1 MHTKLKRHRPSYLLH
16 GASDPSSFVRTVL
29 RLFARCRAFARS
41 FGLSC
46 GVAFERGVG
55 KEMER
60 MLGGGAVRAATS
72 LPMHT
77 ASSGTV
83 RAGCHRAWQGA
94 GFQPPGPRGS
104 LVLLLFL
111 FGGLNDGTS
120 LARPGSFGQSMF
132 LFWRGS
138 LGDIFRRGRR
148 RGGVGRCLIYSPPP
162 CRVEE
167 HESFP

>member
-1 MHTKLKRHRPSYLLH
+1 MHTKLKRRRPSYLLH
-16 GASDPSSFVRTVL
+16 GVRDPSSFVRTVL

-83 RAGCHRAWQGA
+83 RAGCHRAWQG
-94 GFQPPGPRGS
+94 G
-104 LVLLLFL
+104 
-111 FGGLNDGTS
+111 DGIIRLALRI
-120 LARPGSFGQSMF
+120 LARSSKYV
-132 LFWRGS
+132 S
-138 LGDIFRRGRR
+138 LGLHASAAPAAGMGARAPQGDQINIKY
-148 RGGVGRCLIYSPPP
+148 LIDCISKYL
-162 CRVEE
+162 
-167 HESFP
+167 

>member
-1 MHTKLKRHRPSYLLH
+1 MHTKLKRRRPSYLLH
-16 GASDPSSFVRTVL
+16 GVRDPSSFVRTVL

-83 RAGCHRAWQGA
+83 RAGCHRAWQGGDGIIRLA
-94 GFQPPGPRGS
+94 LRILARSSKYVS
-104 LVLLLFL
+104 LGCMQGRPQRRVLLIFL
-111 FGGLNDGTS
+111 RSMDVQGLQFQTHVS
-120 LARPGSFGQSMF
+120 LCPGDAG
-132 LFWRGS
+132 L
-138 LGDIFRRGRR
+138 
-148 RGGVGRCLIYSPPP
+148 
-162 CRVEE
+162 
-167 HESFP
+167 